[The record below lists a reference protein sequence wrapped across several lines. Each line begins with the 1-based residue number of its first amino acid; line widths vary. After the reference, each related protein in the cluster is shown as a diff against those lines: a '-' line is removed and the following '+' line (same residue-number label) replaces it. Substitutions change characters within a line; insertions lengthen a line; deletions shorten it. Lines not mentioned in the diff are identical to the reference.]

1 MHFCDISRVAEGQ
14 HLPVNAP
21 AADDEAALSGAGK
34 CRRLF
39 GAVTDRKAG
48 NLRSTSAQRH
58 IDPPRK
64 GLFSREI
71 LDGAPP
77 RDHHCPTGGCPE
89 EFPVG

>member
-34 CRRLF
+34 HRRIF
-39 GAVTDRKAG
+39 GAAADGKAG

-71 LDGAPP
+71 LDGAPS
-77 RDHHCPTGGCPE
+77 RDYHCPTGGRPE
-89 EFPVG
+89 KFSVG